1 MAQKK
6 APHAKKPVP
15 RGKKPIGLT
24 SAIGPKATTALVIC
38 VIAGGLMVAAQQQ
51 EDARKK
57 NPPPTAFVEMAPMPA
72 AKRATAP
79 KNVLAA
85 SSSPAASPVVVAV
98 NAPTVPPSM
107 PKATRATVV
116 GCLEEDGGAF
126 KLTDTTGADAPK
138 ARSWKSGFLKKGA
151 APVKLVGT
159 SSSLNLG
166 SHVGRRVSVTGA
178 LANREM
184 QAQAMHRVSGSCK
197 AN

>member
-6 APHAKKPVP
+6 APQVKKPVA

-57 NPPPTAFVEMAPMPA
+57 NPPPAAFVEMAPMPG
-72 AKRATAP
+72 AKGATP
-79 KNVLAA
+79 KKALAA
-85 SSSPAASPVVVAV
+85 GTSPAASPVVAAVTTSAAAPAAPKVA
-98 NAPTVPPSM
+98 
-107 PKATRATVV
+107 RATVV
-116 GCLEEDGGAF
+116 GCLEEDGAAF

-151 APVKLVGT
+151 APVKLVG
-159 SSSLNLG
+159 SSNALNLSG
-166 SHVGRRVSVTGA
+166 HVGRRVSVTGT

-184 QAQAMHRVSGSCK
+184 QGQAMHRVSGSCK

>member
-6 APHAKKPVP
+6 APQVKKPVP

-24 SAIGPKATTALVIC
+24 TAIGPKATTALVIC

-51 EDARKK
+51 EDARKN
-57 NPPPTAFVEMAPMPA
+57 NPPPTAFVEMAPMPG
-72 AKRATAP
+72 AKRAAAP
-79 KNVLAA
+79 KNAPAA
-85 SSSPAASPVVVAV
+85 SPSPAASPVVGTVGTPAA
-98 NAPTVPPSM
+98 APAAAKGARV
-107 PKATRATVV
+107 TVV
-116 GCLEEDGGAF
+116 GCLEEDGAAF

-151 APVKLVGT
+151 APVKLVG
-159 SSSLNLG
+159 SSNALSLA
-166 SHVGRRVSVTGA
+166 SHLGRRVSVTGT

-184 QAQAMHRVSGSCK
+184 HAHAMHRVSGSCK